1 LKVLQVAPADTALP
15 VGTTMALPAVLRAL
29 GADPSR
35 LLEEVGLSLSLFD
48 SPGNTFTFASR
59 GRLLAH
65 CVERTGCQHLGLMIG
80 ERSNL
85 SSLGLVGLLARYSPD
100 VGTALNSLVR
110 YLHHYTRGA
119 TTTLIVEGQ
128 LVILDYKIHQAA
140 TEGTDQVGDGAVA
153 IMVNIMR
160 ELCGPEW
167 TPSQVMF
174 AHRKPESVEPFRR
187 FFRSPLR
194 FDAEQNAIV
203 FLADWLSLRLPEVS
217 PDLRHLLKEQINLIE
232 ARHRNDFPEQ
242 VRIVLR
248 TALLTDRTS
257 AEDIAAVFSIQSRT
271 LNRRLSE
278 FGLSFRDLVE
288 QQRYEIARQALTD
301 TAMDVYDIAALLG
314 YADASAFTR
323 AFRRW
328 SGTTPA
334 AWRSTKRRAVRGK
347 T

>member
-1 LKVLQVAPADTALP
+1 MIHADILI
-15 VGTTMALPAVLRAL
+15 VHGDVFTMA
-29 GADPSR
+29 
-35 LLEEVGLSLSLFD
+35 
-48 SPGNTFTFASR
+48 GNGS
-59 GRLLAH
+59 GY
-65 CVERTGCQHLGLMIG
+65 I
-80 ERSNL
+80 
-85 SSLGLVGLLARYSPD
+85 
-100 VGTALNSLVR
+100 
-110 YLHHYTRGA
+110 
-119 TTTLIVEGQ
+119 
-128 LVILDYKIHQAA
+128 
-140 TEGTDQVGDGAVA
+140 GDGAVA

-174 AHRKPESVEPFRR
+174 AHRKPDNVEPFRR

-203 FLADWLSLRLPEVS
+203 FLADWLSLRLPDVS
-217 PDLRHLLKEQINLIE
+217 PELRRLLKDQISLIE

-288 QQRYEIARQALTD
+288 QQRA
-301 TAMDVYDIAALLG
+301 
-314 YADASAFTR
+314 
-323 AFRRW
+323 
-328 SGTTPA
+328 P
-334 AWRSTKRRAVRGK
+334 VR
-347 T
+347 

>member
-1 LKVLQVAPADTALP
+1 
-15 VGTTMALPAVLRAL
+15 MALPAVLRTL
-29 GADPSR
+29 GADPAR

-48 SPGNTFTFASR
+48 APTNTFTFAAR

-65 CVERTGCQHLGLMIG
+65 CVERTGCQHLGLLIG

-100 VGTALNSLVR
+100 VGTALHSLVR

-128 LVILDYKIHQAA
+128 LVILDYKIHQPA

-174 AHRKPESVEPFRR
+174 AHRKPDNVEPFRR

-217 PDLRHLLKEQINLIE
+217 PELRRLLKEQISLIE

-271 LNRRLSE
+271 VNRRLSE

-301 TAMDVYDIAALLG
+301 TAMDLYDIAALLG

>member
-1 LKVLQVAPADTALP
+1 MKVLQGAPADTALP
-15 VGTTMALPAVLRAL
+15 VGTTMALPEVLRTL
-29 GADPSR
+29 GADPAR

-48 SPGNTFTFASR
+48 TPSNTFTFASR

-65 CVERTGCQHLGLMIG
+65 CVERTGCQHLGLLIG

-100 VGTALNSLVR
+100 VGTALHSLVR

-128 LVILDYKIHQAA
+128 LVILDYKIHQPA

-174 AHRKPESVEPFRR
+174 AHRKPDNVEPFRR

-217 PDLRHLLKEQINLIE
+217 PELRRLLKEQISLIE

-301 TAMDVYDIAALLG
+301 TAMDLYDIAALLG